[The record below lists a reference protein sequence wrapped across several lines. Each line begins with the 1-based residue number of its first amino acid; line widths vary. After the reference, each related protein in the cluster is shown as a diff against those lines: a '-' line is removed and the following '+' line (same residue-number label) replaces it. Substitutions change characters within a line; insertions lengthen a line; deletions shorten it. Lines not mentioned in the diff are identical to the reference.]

1 MITNVIAIALA
12 ALSAGTINAK
22 HAQPAPH
29 EQYAVVAMAA
39 VDREADTVT
48 YTTHAG
54 YMYVWDGVE
63 DEESGEL
70 YALLMD
76 DNGTPGT
83 VEDDVII
90 SARYSGWEAK

>member
-1 MITNVIAIALA
+1 MIAKVIAIALA
-12 ALSAGTINAK
+12 AMSAATVSAG
-22 HAQPAPH
+22 AQPQRG
-29 EQYAVVAMAA
+29 EQYAVVAMAT

-54 YMYVWDGVE
+54 HVYVWDGVE

-76 DNGTPGT
+76 DNGTPET

-90 SARYSGWEAK
+90 SARYSGWGAD